1 MEPADSFSSPRLIIH
16 SNLWAEANDQV
27 VLSAWRVQLLE
38 AIEATGSIRA
48 AAAQMNITYDLAWH
62 RIDEMETALG
72 IGLVDRQRGGPKGG
86 CAHLTLVGCEL
97 VARFKRFAEQTNDQI
112 EARFR
117 EVFGEGDWRALP
129 DLRDS
134 K

>member
-1 MEPADSFSSPRLIIH
+1 MEPGHSASRPLEIH
-16 SNLWAEANDQV
+16 ANIWAEVDGQV

-38 AIEATGSIRA
+38 AVEATGSIRA

-72 IGLVDRQRGGPKGG
+72 MGLVDRQRGGPKGG
-86 CAHLTLVGCEL
+86 CAHLTALGCEL
-97 VARFKRFAEQTNDQI
+97 VARFNVFAERANDQI
-112 EARFR
+112 IVRFR
-117 EVFGEGDWRALP
+117 EVFGEGDWGALP
-129 DLRDS
+129 DLRDG